1 MVAISCLSR
10 LILLLV
16 GYLFT
21 QTQIDQVPT
30 LEFSGGRAQLGEEAY
45 WGA

>member
-21 QTQIDQVPT
+21 QAQTDQVPT
-30 LEFSGGRAQLGEEAY
+30 LSSATVGEEAC